1 MTNQEFY
8 EFQTTVEGSAVSFQ
22 NQQNGST
29 VVTCADGVRIL
40 VAVDGESSVL
50 PEVADA
56 VRLAAFNQRM
66 LEAEESEPTY
76 ESYGFN
82 SQEEMDAFDKNPKA
96 GY

>member
-1 MTNQEFY
+1 MKAFE
-8 EFQTTVEGSAVSFQ
+8 TVQDFEQ
-22 NQQNGST
+22 NARQ
-29 VVTCADGVRIL
+29 AARRAKRD
-40 VAVDGESSVL
+40 
-50 PEVADA
+50 DA
-56 VRLAAFNQRM
+56 ARLAAFNQRM

>member
-40 VAVDGESSVL
+40 VAVDGESS
-50 PEVADA
+50 EVA
-56 VRLAAFNQRM
+56 N
-66 LEAEESEPTY
+66 AEES
-76 ESYGFN
+76 F
-82 SQEEMDAFDKNPKA
+82 
-96 GY
+96 

>member
-50 PEVADA
+50 PEV
-56 VRLAAFNQRM
+56 
-66 LEAEESEPTY
+66 
-76 ESYGFN
+76 
-82 SQEEMDAFDKNPKA
+82 KNPKA